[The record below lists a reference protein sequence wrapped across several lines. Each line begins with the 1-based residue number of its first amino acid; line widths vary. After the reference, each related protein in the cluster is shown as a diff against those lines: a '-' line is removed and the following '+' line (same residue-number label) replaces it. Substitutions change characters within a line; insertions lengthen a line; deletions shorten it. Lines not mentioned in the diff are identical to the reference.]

1 MVKKEKFNKLRK
13 VINFT
18 TSCFDHNVIQIIKT
32 NWRFWGG
39 IQVRKHFMKEE
50 IKMQLETI
58 FKIMKMITQ
67 FPAIITS
74 HDLLLGY

>member
-1 MVKKEKFNKLRK
+1 MVNKEKFNKLRK

-32 NWRFWGG
+32 NWRFFWGG
-39 IQVRKHFMKEE
+39 IHLRKYFMKEE

-74 HDLLLGY
+74 RNLLFG